1 MVKAIPSAIE
11 ASGVK
16 LPSVKQV
23 VTTML
28 EQGMIKSASDV
39 YDNPAI
45 LKVVQKNVKEHKD
58 VLYKKYGRPR
68 VEINSDV
75 YKDYKAVKSL
85 SDSQML
91 TPFMSKVTTII
102 HEFTHAITKGNRGM
116 GKLATDYINKMKTES
131 FEKFGSEVSVGAS
144 RFSFLHD
151 KMRET
156 TVKMHKYLSTETEIF
171 SRIMEMR
178 YVLGETVENLN
189 ANYVRL
195 PRGIEMAQ
203 RSRAYNDLRRV
214 LGHEQIE
221 KLYNNLPAMLPVG
234 TLAGLQTQLD
244 NESEVLESVDKIGK

>member
-1 MVKAIPSAIE
+1 MDLQDLNDVRYLNTPIPKSETGGTIFGQAIPSAAE

-58 VLYKKYGRPR
+58 VLYKNMEDQEK
-68 VEINSDV
+68 INSDV

-156 TVKMHKYLSTETEIF
+156 TVKKCIN
-171 SRIMEMR
+171 I
-178 YVLGETVENLN
+178 
-189 ANYVRL
+189 
-195 PRGIEMAQ
+195 
-203 RSRAYNDLRRV
+203 
-214 LGHEQIE
+214 
-221 KLYNNLPAMLPVG
+221 
-234 TLAGLQTQLD
+234 
-244 NESEVLESVDKIGK
+244 